1 MQIMP
6 TEPACLLC
14 EKIKNAKVHHTDE
27 LVWEFKESIAF
38 LGPWQYYEG
47 YCIVT
52 ARRHV
57 TELFDLT
64 SEQRHTLM
72 DEVNTMAKAI
82 HAVVKPRKIN
92 YEFLGNQVPH
102 MHWHL
107 FPRQQNDPNHLQAA
121 WLDIG
126 EAERDPKKKQQ
137 WQHCPRGR
145 SAMLIALQ
153 HQLQQQ

>member
-1 MQIMP
+1 MP
-6 TEPACLLC
+6 IEPPCIIC
-14 EKIKNAKVHHTDE
+14 DKIKNAKLNHSEE

-38 LGPWQYYEG
+38 LGPWQFYEG
-47 YCIVT
+47 YCIVN

-72 DEVNTMAKAI
+72 DEVSTMAKAI
-82 HAVVKPRKIN
+82 NSVVKPRKMN

-107 FPRQQNDPNHLQAA
+107 FPRQQSDPHHLQAA
-121 WLDIG
+121 WVDIG
-126 EAERDPKKKQQ
+126 EAERDPRKKQQ
-137 WQHCPRGR
+137 WQHCARGR
-145 SAMLIALQ
+145 AAMIIALQ
-153 HQLQQQ
+153 HELQQK